1 MYLSFLGAAD
11 SLANTHFSLFHL
23 QNMQSEY
30 LSFHV
35 NEERAP
41 FPAFRACI
49 KANHGTAYASTRLA
63 WEKWVNRS

>member
-11 SLANTHFSLFHL
+11 SLPNTHFSFFHL

-35 NEERAP
+35 NEERAL
-41 FPAFRACI
+41 FPVFRACI
-49 KANHGTAYASTRLA
+49 KASHGTAYASPKTGLG
-63 WEKWVNRS
+63 

>member
-11 SLANTHFSLFHL
+11 SLANTHFSFFHL

-41 FPAFRACI
+41 FPAFRACQSRHCI
-49 KANHGTAYASTRLA
+49 CLPKTGLGKMG
-63 WEKWVNRS
+63 E